1 MEIFAILV
9 FFGIS
14 GLILVS
20 SILMLVTRRD
30 LGKLR
35 RDVDSLRGR
44 LAAFEKPLDGP
55 MAEPVDPASAPPPG
69 PARTPI
75 PVPSPEAIPTPGA
88 GGGPGGG
95 AGGTRL
101 RVPVPDLEKI
111 IGGQWLTWL
120 GIVAIFLGTAFFLA
134 IDLDESPLAG
144 PPQVL
149 IAAAVAVA
157 FLGIG
162 RLLISRVQR
171 FLGLGLLGGGIA
183 LLFLVAYG
191 MFGFHRLVP
200 VEIVLPLLLAVAVIG
215 AVVALREDSLTIA
228 GLTLVGAMLTPLVLT
243 RATGEGTVLLF
254 YLIAVS
260 LGAVLGGRRKGW
272 ATLPL
277 GCFLGTCILV
287 SAWWGQGFS
296 QDRLAA
302 VLGSLTIMWVLFGM
316 VPWVGRMQPGFWGMA
331 RTAVVAAN
339 GAAFSG
345 AVHASLGGA
354 LAGWRGGTLFLIAL
368 AYLASALWG
377 GRNRRDDPALVA
389 NFYTGA
395 ALGILAIP
403 IQFDSFTISLA
414 WALLGILFLVMG
426 WRLDDPHH
434 RIAALVGLAFASGRI
449 LVTGSCA
456 PQDAPLF
463 FNLAF
468 GGDAGVVALLL
479 AADRIG
485 NRLRAGAPAWER
497 PWLGRILPAAVVMGW
512 WVLTSEVARWTGMNL
527 EHDPPLVSVPL
538 AWALYGAALFEI
550 GRRRGIGWL
559 EGLALVDLALALF
572 LSVGFHAA
580 LAFGQ
585 AEGWRSILNGGFIAG
600 GATALALVRA
610 HRICAAA
617 RSDARPWALS
627 LAVPLLLG
635 ILALVLAMFT
645 LEIAAW
651 FRVREAS
658 FGMNSAWGAL
668 VSISIFWTL
677 YGGGTIWAGFLT
689 GKKVLRL
696 AGMALLAA
704 VILKVFLVDMRALS
718 PGFRIVSFVAVGIL
732 LLVISLLYQRE
743 RRAKGES

>member
-9 FFGIS
+9 FFGIV

-30 LGKLR
+30 LGHLR
-35 RDVDSLRGR
+35 REVDSLRGR
-44 LAAFEKPLDGP
+44 LATFEKPLDGP
-55 MAEPVDPASAPPPG
+55 RAEPAESGPAPRPVAARPPSPVPPP
-69 PARTPI
+69 AAI
-75 PVPSPEAIPTPGA
+75 PVA
-88 GGGPGGG
+88 PGGG
-95 AGGTRL
+95 MRH

-120 GIVAIFLGTAFFLA
+120 GVVAIFLGTAFFLA
-134 IDLDESPLAG
+134 IDLGDSPLAG
-144 PPQVL
+144 PLQIL
-149 IAAAVAVA
+149 IAATVALA
-157 FLGIG
+157 FLGVG
-162 RLLISRVQR
+162 RLLLGRVQR

-183 LLFLVAYG
+183 LLFLAAYG

-215 AVVALREDSLTIA
+215 AVAALREDSLTIA
-228 GLTLVGAMLTPLVLT
+228 VLTLVGALLTPLVLT
-243 RATGEGTVLLF
+243 RATGEGTALLS
-254 YLIAVS
+254 YLIAVG

-272 ATLPL
+272 AGLPL
-277 GCFLGTCILV
+277 GGFLGTCILV
-287 SAWWGQGFS
+287 SAWWDQGFV
-296 QDRLAA
+296 QDRLAG
-302 VLGSLTIMWVLFGM
+302 VLGPLTVLWVLYGM

-331 RTAVVAAN
+331 RTAVAAAN

-354 LAGWRGGTLFLIAL
+354 LSGWRGGALFLVAIV
-368 AYLASALWG
+368 YLASALWG
-377 GRNRRDDPALVA
+377 GRTRRDDPALVA

-403 IQFDSFTISLA
+403 VQFDSFTISLA

-456 PQDAPLF
+456 PPDAPLF
-463 FNLAF
+463 LHLAF
-468 GGDAGVVALLL
+468 GGDAGVVALLV

-485 NRLRAGAPAWER
+485 HRLQATAPAWEK
-497 PWLGRILPAAVVMGW
+497 PWLRRILPLAAVLGW
-512 WVLTSEVARWTGMNL
+512 WVLTSEVARWTGMDF
-527 EHDPPLVSVPL
+527 EHEPSLVSVPL

-550 GRRRGIGWL
+550 GCRRGIGWL
-559 EGLALVDLALALF
+559 QGLALVDLALALL
-572 LSVGFHAA
+572 LSVGSHAVM
-580 LAFGQ
+580 AFVQ
-585 AEGWRSILNGGFIAG
+585 AQGWRSFLNGGFIAG
-600 GATALALVRA
+600 GVTALALVRT
-610 HRICAAA
+610 HRFCAGTG
-617 RSDARPWALS
+617 RDAPPWAPV
-627 LAVPLLLG
+627 LAVPLVLG
-635 ILALVLAMFT
+635 ILALVLAMFS

-651 FRVREAS
+651 FRVREVS
-658 FGMNSAWGAL
+658 FGRNSAWGAL
-668 VSISIFWTL
+668 VAISIFWTL

-689 GKKVLRL
+689 GKKALRL

-718 PGFRIVSFVAVGIL
+718 PGFRIISFVGVGIL
-732 LLVISLLYQRE
+732 LLAISLLYQRE